1 MTPET
6 VNRPSWSALLEQ
18 SVTQPG
24 AILEA
29 YSRFY
34 GYSLGNRIAA
44 LFQCIGRGIQ
54 PGPIATFPRWIELG
68 RHVKRG
74 EKAIVLC
81 QPVTVKDRDAE
92 QSSDTPEAFRTVFIW
107 RPRWFVL
114 AQTDGAEFVLPSLP
128 QWDKTRALAA
138 LEVTEIPFAEMDGNV
153 QGYARARS
161 VAISPVAELP
171 VKTLFHE
178 LGHVILGHTVKS
190 EANDGATLPRNIRE
204 VEAESVAL
212 LCLESLG
219 MPGAQFCR
227 GYIQHWLGSGQTI
240 PETSAQRI
248 FHAADAIL
256 RAGCEAVQS

>member
-1 MTPET
+1 MNAES
-6 VNRPSWSALLEQ
+6 VNRPSWSHLLEQ

-44 LFQCIGRGIQ
+44 LFQCVGRGIQ

-92 QSSDTPEAFRTVFIW
+92 QNSDTPCRTVFIW

-114 AQTDGAEFVLPSLP
+114 AQTDGAEFVAPSLP
-128 QWDKTRALAA
+128 QWDKTRALAT
-138 LEVTEIPFAEMDGNV
+138 LEISEITFAEMDGNV
-153 QGYARARS
+153 QGYARGRS
-161 VAISPVAELP
+161 VAINPVAELP
-171 VKTLFHE
+171 TKTLFHE
-178 LGHVILGHTVKS
+178 LGHVVLGHTVKS
-190 EANDGATLPRNIRE
+190 EANDFATLPKNLRE

-212 LCLESLG
+212 LCLESLS

-256 RAGCEAVQS
+256 RAGNEQV